1 MKTVFL
7 TGAEGFTG
15 RLLTPFLKQRNYDV
29 VGGVRNRARKLAY
42 EKQWGRALVC
52 EASDAIN
59 VARAIASVK
68 PDVVVHLAG
77 PVGPDAEHDDP
88 LAAYQSIVTGWANI
102 LDGVRRVTPRARV
115 VLASSWEVYG
125 GNQTPTVR
133 EDTALN
139 PSDAFGSFKANAE
152 SVAQTFFQNYH
163 LNVAI
168 ARPFCYTGTGQSERG
183 FFGGIAS
190 QLSNGRQTVNVPGL
204 GSQRDF
210 LHVQD
215 VIEAYGRIIEADK
228 PNEIYNI
235 CSGKTWSVRDLVS
248 KLAGFGRW
256 TGSFQQAEGDEAW
269 QGSYCG
275 DNTKLRQLG
284 WTPTRS
290 IESALQE
297 LAHCYAKTPVESA
310 A

>member
-68 PDVVVHLAG
+68 PDIVVHLAG
-77 PVGPDAEHDDP
+77 PVGPDADNDDP
-88 LAAYQSIVTGWANI
+88 LAAYQSIVSGWANI
-102 LDGVRRVTPRARV
+102 LDAVRRAVPRARV

-125 GNQTPTVR
+125 SSQTGCVNEGT
-133 EDTALN
+133 TLN

-152 SVAQTFFQNYH
+152 AVAQTFFQNYH

-168 ARPFCYTGTGQSERG
+168 ARPFCYTGTGQSQRG
-183 FFGGIAS
+183 YFGNIAA
-190 QLSNGRQTVNVPGL
+190 QLSSGNAGLAVPGL
-204 GSQRDF
+204 NCQHDF

-215 VIEAYGRIIEADK
+215 VIEAYGRIIEADT
-228 PNEIYNI
+228 PNEVYNI
-235 CSGKTWSVRDLVS
+235 SSGKTWSVRELVT

-256 TGSFQQAEGDEAW
+256 NANFHTTEGEDAWRGSF
-269 QGSYCG
+269 SG
-275 DNTKLRQLG
+275 DNSKLRKLG
-284 WTPTRS
+284 WQPARS

-297 LAHCYAKTPVESA
+297 LAQCYTKSAVEA
-310 A
+310 AA